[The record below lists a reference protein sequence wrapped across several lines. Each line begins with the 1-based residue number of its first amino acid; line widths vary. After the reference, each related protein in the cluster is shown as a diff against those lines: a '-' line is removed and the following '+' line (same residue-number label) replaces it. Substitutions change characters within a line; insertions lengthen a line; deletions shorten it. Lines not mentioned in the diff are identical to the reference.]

1 MAVANRRNSSVNV
14 HQFDDG
20 LSINVKCPFHA
31 VLFREYVMITVNDE
45 LRWQLSDLFIMI
57 KTSMNVGIST

>member
-1 MAVANRRNSSVNV
+1 MNV

-20 LSINVKCPFHA
+20 LSINVECPFHA

-45 LRWQLSDLFIMI
+45 VRWQLSDLFIMI

>member
-20 LSINVKCPFHA
+20 LSINVECPFHA